1 MKIEKQKKW
10 EAKAHLSATTTIIL
24 IMLSWQHQHPSFFHL
39 PDKQTKLS
47 PLLASFSPISTESS
61 TLSLSLVLPIPK
73 PICCFLFLIKEERK
87 RYAIGGVEPN
97 LLLQGSTRPRHLLQL
112 SSPSCY
118 SLQGF
123 LLLSLSQLFFP
134 FFLCVDVE

>member
-1 MKIEKQKKW
+1 MGSEGTFVSYYYYYNSYYAFLAASAPQLLSFTRQTD
-10 EAKAHLSATTTIIL
+10 KALSSPRFLLSHL
-24 IMLSWQHQHPSFFHL
+24 HR
-39 PDKQTKLS
+39 KLS
-47 PLLASFSPISTESS
+47 SLS
-61 TLSLSLVLPIPK
+61 LSLSLVLPIPK